1 MCFSLMPHVL
11 DELATATSAK
21 KVDEDPQQ
29 SRCGVLRRLRVTCG
43 RSDRETGW
51 LQWVTRLATLI
62 ERLWNVRL
70 RRDCVAKL
78 PLMRIAN
85 HDSLGGDG
93 IGGSGATT
101 WQSLS
106 SVLSLTTSP

>member
-1 MCFSLMPHVL
+1 LNKDFESERFTRSNNDRLSRSLKAVFAPFWHFWRVTADGFRKFTSVFILYFKMCFSLMPHVL

-51 LQWVTRLATLI
+51 LQWV
-62 ERLWNVRL
+62 
-70 RRDCVAKL
+70 
-78 PLMRIAN
+78 
-85 HDSLGGDG
+85 
-93 IGGSGATT
+93 
-101 WQSLS
+101 
-106 SVLSLTTSP
+106 